1 MNPNIKVEEL
11 TKIYNLYDSPVDR
24 LKETLKL
31 TRKCLHKEFFALER
45 VSFEVYPGETVGIIG
60 KNGAGKSTLLKII
73 TGVLTPTSGSVAIN
87 GKISALLELGAGF
100 NPEYTGL
107 ENVYLN
113 GTIMGFSREEMDEKM
128 DKILEFAD
136 IGSFIHQPVKSY
148 SSGMFMRLAFSVAIN
163 VEPEILIIDEALSV
177 GDILFQA
184 KCFKKFQELKS
195 SGKTILFVTHSLSN
209 IIQYCDRCIVMDRGS
224 KVAEGDSVTMV
235 DLFKKILV
243 SPDDTAVLVDELKS
257 KQAVNLSQLEGGG
270 MLKDKL
276 QLNDTPIEYGNKE
289 MEIIDFGIFDR
300 NGTITNIIEADSPVK
315 IVMHIRA
322 NVDIFDP
329 IYAFSIKNMRGVEIT
344 GTNTMYNSVDT
355 GTVKKGEVVEV
366 SFMQHLPLPSDGYL
380 LSLGCT
386 TFTADDFVVFHR
398 LYDVAPIEVI
408 SEKNSVGFFD
418 PNSQITLKP
427 AIKE

>member
-1 MNPNIKVEEL
+1 
-11 TKIYNLYDSPVDR
+11 
-24 LKETLKL
+24 
-31 TRKCLHKEFFALER
+31 
-45 VSFEVYPGETVGIIG
+45 
-60 KNGAGKSTLLKII
+60 
-73 TGVLTPTSGSVAIN
+73 
-87 GKISALLELGAGF
+87 
-100 NPEYTGL
+100 
-107 ENVYLN
+107 
-113 GTIMGFSREEMDEKM
+113 
-128 DKILEFAD
+128 
-136 IGSFIHQPVKSY
+136 
-148 SSGMFMRLAFSVAIN
+148 
-163 VEPEILIIDEALSV
+163 
-177 GDILFQA
+177 
-184 KCFKKFQELKS
+184 
-195 SGKTILFVTHSLSN
+195 
-209 IIQYCDRCIVMDRGS
+209 
-224 KVAEGDSVTMV
+224 MV

-386 TFTADDFVVFHR
+386 TFTADDFVGFHR

-408 SEKNSVGFFD
+408 SEKNSFGLFD
-418 PNSQITLKP
+418 PNSQMTLKP